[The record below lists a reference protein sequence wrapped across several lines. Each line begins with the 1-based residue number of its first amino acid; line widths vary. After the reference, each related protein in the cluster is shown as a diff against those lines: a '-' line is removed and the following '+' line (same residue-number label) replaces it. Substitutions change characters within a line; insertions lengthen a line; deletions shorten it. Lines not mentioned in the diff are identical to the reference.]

1 MKLKLNAT
9 AVKVLALGLSSLL
22 CAWELNALPDLRPQS
37 DRSPGKMEPGAVTG
51 TKKAEDA
58 IPRLEAASSDPAQ
71 MNRQPLLKEA
81 AVAALPLQR
90 SRLHSLTSEPSIE
103 PQYSPRTLII
113 SYDAKQGPQALLEAA
128 QRRGCE
134 IIYRYHIINA
144 LALKIAEDDDILK
157 ARDFF
162 EQVPGVLAV
171 ERDQIMQ
178 LHETDTNKAK

>member
-1 MKLKLNAT
+1 MKFKSNA
-9 AVKVLALGLSSLL
+9 AVVKVLALGLSSLL

-37 DRSPGKMEPGAVTG
+37 DRSPGKMEPAAVTG
-51 TKKAEDA
+51 AEQAEDA
-58 IPRLEAASSDPAQ
+58 LPRLDATSSDPAQ
-71 MNRQPLLKEA
+71 MNRQPLLKDA
-81 AVAALPLQR
+81 AAAPLPLQR
-90 SRLHSLTSEPSIE
+90 SRLQSVTSEPSIE

-128 QRRGCE
+128 QKRGCE

-157 ARDFF
+157 ARAFF
-162 EQVPGVLAV
+162 EQVPGVLTV

-178 LHETDTNKAK
+178 LHGTDTLKAE